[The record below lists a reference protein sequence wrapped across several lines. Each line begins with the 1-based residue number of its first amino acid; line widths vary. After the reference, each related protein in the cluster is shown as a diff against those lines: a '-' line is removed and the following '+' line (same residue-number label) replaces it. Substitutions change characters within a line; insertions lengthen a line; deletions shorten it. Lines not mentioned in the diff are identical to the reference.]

1 MLEHINRLPC
11 LCRYPVLWVWTL
23 MLSFVSNVQA
33 QQTTNYNRFQYHKYN
48 WRTFH
53 TKAFHIYF
61 PTGYDSA
68 CSYLASELPFAIK
81 KVKHNMGTIL
91 LDEPN
96 VIVYPSVDQ
105 LYESNI
111 GLYETEQHTLPTF
124 IAKGNRAVVFYTG
137 QYSKLKEQLYEALA
151 RSIWEA
157 QVKDDIGNQARGT
170 ALNNDIPSWY
180 KEGAIKYFAN
190 GWPIAAEDALR
201 ISFEQK
207 NFKSWQECISYQP
220 RLSGQAFCYFLN
232 EQYYPQAS
240 MQLFSHLKKKK
251 NLTRSIRLIVKKPLD
266 SVLLEC
272 YNFYDRRFRHIDATQ
287 GGEQMAIPHKKGII
301 RNISISPDGS
311 NIAYVVYRKNIR
323 DVYVYDRK
331 SAKAEKLIQYLLP
344 PWINDYSP
352 DFYPLL
358 KWQDKNILLVTLPVK
373 GKLTA
378 ERFFATGGQLES
390 YQLPGADG
398 INSVEL
404 LEKDRYLLSAYR
416 KGQSDIVSYD
426 AIKEQYQPFTNDKYD
441 DGIAVLGMKRQPVFI
456 STRSI
461 KEKDTTVLFQ
471 GIYKWENKNVSPI
484 VTDTVPY
491 SKWDKPQLLQNG
503 DLLATTTQSGAE
515 KMVIANART
524 EHGFYRP
531 YEYVSE
537 KSQIIFYK
545 ADKDSIRLNI
555 FDIKDWLKNGQST
568 DTGLTPWLSDFRK
581 RAAREVALDSMLR
594 KAKDD
599 NPSFLE
605 GVLVAKDAKQRS
617 KEREDSIRRS
627 QQYNA
632 KGIKPYV
639 LQLHSAY
646 FSAKINNDYFINRYQ
661 SYVNYQGQFKF
672 PEVGGML
679 QGGLTD
685 LFENHH
691 VNIAFRLPAGSEGS
705 DFFFRYENTAKKLD
719 WGLSYFR
726 KVESLNADPKRN
738 WVDDNGNAYPS
749 VAKVKTHYYELSL
762 HYPVTYYLS
771 VDLSEAVRNDRTI
784 FLATDRYSLKFED
797 IKSLW
802 SITSLAV
809 TQDKVRPTIPLLNT
823 GYKIKGTID
832 VFQPLSGSNVGTAT
846 GTGIQLTY
854 HQPLYRYITLVTQ
867 AKAGYSGGLNKVL
880 YNLAGIDN
888 NVTVR
893 FDSTVQHPQ
902 AVPYIFQTLVT
913 PLRGYLQNKLYGNE
927 YLLFNADVYFPIF
940 QTLIPLETPLQ
951 SINLLQLGLFSD
963 IATANETWQ
972 KPAMHNRWLW
982 SYGIC
987 ARTSLA
993 GYPIRFDIAWPGA
1006 LNRKPVWYFSL
1017 NLK

>member
-1 MLEHINRLPC
+1 MLFTAFSL
-11 LCRYPVLWVWTL
+11 YG
-23 MLSFVSNVQA
+23 
-33 QQTTNYNRFQYHKYN
+33 QQQPNYNRFQYHKYK
-48 WRTFH
+48 WKVFH

-61 PTGYDSA
+61 PAGYDSA
-68 CSYLASELPFAIK
+68 CSVIAAELPFAIK
-81 KVKHNMGTIL
+81 KVKHNIGTAL
-91 LDEPN
+91 LEEPN

-124 IAKGNRAVVFYTG
+124 ITKGNRAVVFYTG
-137 QYSKLKEQLYEALA
+137 QYSKLKEQLYEALT

-157 QVKDDIGNQARGT
+157 QMKNDVSSQAKGTTLGDDI
-170 ALNNDIPSWY
+170 PFWY
-180 KEGAIKYFAN
+180 KEGAIRYFAT

-201 ISFEQK
+201 ISFEQR
-207 NFKSWQECISYQP
+207 NFRNWQECISYQP
-220 RLSGQAFCYFLN
+220 SLSGQAFCYFLN

-240 MQLFSHLKKKK
+240 MQLFSQLKRKK
-251 NLTRSIRLIVKKPLD
+251 NLARSIRFIVKKPID
-266 SVLLEC
+266 SILQEC
-272 YNFYDRRFRHIDATQ
+272 YQFYHNRFQHTDTGQ
-287 GGEQMAIPHKKGII
+287 GGIETAIPHKKGIV
-301 RNISISPDGS
+301 RNISISPDGN
-311 NIAYVVYRKNIR
+311 NIAYVVYRKNTR
-323 DVYVYDRK
+323 YVYLYDRK
-331 SAKAEKLIQYLLP
+331 TAKIEKLTRYLLP
-344 PWINDYSP
+344 PWINDYSV
-352 DFYPLL
+352 DIYPLL

-373 GKLTA
+373 GKVTIK
-378 ERFFATGGQLES
+378 RFFATGGQLES
-390 YQLPGADG
+390 FQLPGADG
-398 INSVEL
+398 VSSVQL
-404 LEKDRYLLSAYR
+404 IEKDKYLLSAYR

-426 AIKEQYQPFTNDKYD
+426 AIKEKYQPFTNDRYD
-441 DGIAVLGMKRQPVFI
+441 DGIAILGMKNQPIFL
-456 STRSI
+456 STRPI
-461 KEKDTTVLFQ
+461 NEKDTNILFQ
-471 GIYKWENKNVSPI
+471 GIYKWENEKLSAI
-484 VTDTVPY
+484 VADTIPF

-503 DLLATTTQSGAE
+503 NILATTTQSGAE
-515 KMVIANART
+515 EMVIVGT
-524 EHGFYRP
+524 GTDHGFYRP
-531 YEYVSE
+531 YEYISDKSE
-537 KSQIIFYK
+537 ISFYK
-545 ADKDSIRLNI
+545 SDNDSIRLSTFNI
-555 FDIKDWLKNGQST
+555 SDWLNDSQSP
-568 DTGLTPWLSDFRK
+568 DTGLTPWLADFRK
-581 RAAREVALDSMLR
+581 RAAKEAAIDSMLR

-617 KEREDSIRRS
+617 LEREDSIRKS

-632 KGIKPYV
+632 KNIKPYV

-661 SYVNYQGQFKF
+661 PYANYQGQFKF

-705 DFFFRYENTAKKLD
+705 DFFFRYENTARKLD
-719 WGLSYFR
+719 WGLAYFR

-738 WVDDNGNAYPS
+738 WVDENGNPYPS
-749 VAKVKTHYYELSL
+749 AAKIKTHYYELSF
-762 HYPVTYYLS
+762 HYPITYYLS

-797 IKSLW
+797 IKGLW
-802 SITSLAV
+802 SITSLTI
-809 TQDKVRPTIPLLNT
+809 TQDKVKPTIPLLNR
-823 GYKIKGTID
+823 GYKIKGTVDI
-832 VFQPLSGSNVGTAT
+832 FQPLSGSSLGTAT
-846 GTGIQLTY
+846 GTGVQLTY
-854 HQPLYRYITLVTQ
+854 HQPLYSYITLVAQ

-902 AVPYIFQTLVT
+902 AAPYVFQTLVT

-927 YLLFNADVYFPIF
+927 YLLFNADVYFPLF

-963 IATANETWQ
+963 LATAKETWQ
-972 KPAMHNRWLW
+972 KPTVNNGWLW

-987 ARTSLA
+987 AKTSLA